1 LRGRR
6 SLSQAA
12 NPRHPHDL
20 FTTASLLWPI
30 VAGMQTNEAISIQ
43 PVVASIFDMSAG
55 RFGAIVAAV
64 IGLIGIVISGL
75 ALARSN
81 GRTRSDT
88 DIDATDGARGAT
100 VAMVLGLIGMVLGGL
115 IVSTS
120 DGGLGTGN
128 GLGGAIVA
136 TVLGLIAVVLGGL
149 ARARRR
155 EVA

>member
-1 LRGRR
+1 
-6 SLSQAA
+6 
-12 NPRHPHDL
+12 
-20 FTTASLLWPI
+20 
-30 VAGMQTNEAISIQ
+30 MQTNEAISIQ

-88 DIDATDGARGAT
+88 DIDATDAIDGLGGAT
-100 VAMVLGLIGMVLGGL
+100 VAMVLGLIALVLGGL